1 MLFRSDVRHA
11 RQNGYKIVLFTKR
24 DDSTLARLSDITFVI
39 DSAKQTLV
47 GGLPNLFFGHVILAF
62 EELVGLYFYKLSNG
76 ELSEP
81 SGQ

>member
-1 MLFRSDVRHA
+1 M
-11 RQNGYKIVLFTKR
+11 
-24 DDSTLARLSDITFVI
+24 I